1 MTEGTIAKVRAAAE
15 LEVEPLLRIFKQTL
29 IDTYVK
35 GFLKGIES
43 MEDEGAASKRL
54 NKEVEALQS
63 GALPIDDEPIVKLKP
78 DAILKRHLKQEE
90 FSVRVWRT
98 LKDLNIET
106 LGDILQVS
114 EKMYL
119 SRKSFGIN
127 SLNDLRDYVKRFG
140 YKLKEK

>member
-54 NKEVEALQS
+54 NEEAEALQS
-63 GALPIDDEPIVKLKP
+63 DALPIDDEPIVKLKP
-78 DAILKRHLKQEE
+78 DAILKRRLKQEE
-90 FSVRVWRT
+90 FSVRVWHVFE
-98 LKDLNIET
+98 KLNIET
-106 LGDILQVS
+106 LGDILEVS
-114 EKMYL
+114 ERYYL
-119 SRKSFGIN
+119 QQRCFGIN
-127 SLNDLRDYVKRFG
+127 SLYELRKYVKRFG
-140 YKLKEK
+140 YELKEK